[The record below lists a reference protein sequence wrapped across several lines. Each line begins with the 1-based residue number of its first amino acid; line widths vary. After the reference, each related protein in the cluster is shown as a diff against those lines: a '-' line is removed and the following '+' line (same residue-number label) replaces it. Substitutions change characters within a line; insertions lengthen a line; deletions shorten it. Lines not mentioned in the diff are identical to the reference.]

1 MYSHNLL
8 WESAW
13 ITKAMDNEHN
23 SEARAHLKENGWVR
37 IPSVL
42 SSTEAST
49 ILTRLWKA
57 KEAAET
63 RGDDTFLP
71 WLDPNES
78 NVRIFYL
85 LELDAIFRELIAHP
99 TAVDMVKSVLGDN
112 FLISNFTANIAR
124 PDSAS
129 MALHSDMSI
138 VFPDPWKDVWA
149 LNVIWCLT
157 DVTADNGATRYI
169 PGSNRWTARADVP
182 SNAPDLLTPFEAKA
196 GDIIVMDGRVWHTSG
211 ANVTKDQD
219 RALLFGY
226 YTAPFMRQQVNW
238 TAKLPREL
246 QEQLSPELREWLG
259 LNPVA
264 NIGAVGD
271 LRFMSVQ
278 YPEQTGKAAV
288 A

>member
-1 MYSHNLL
+1 MDAAK
-8 WESAW
+8 SA
-13 ITKAMDNEHN
+13 
-23 SEARAHLKENGWVR
+23 EARAHLKEHGWVR

-42 SSTEAST
+42 SPTEASDV
-49 ILTRLWKA
+49 LARLWKA
-57 KEAAET
+57 KESAET

-71 WLDPNES
+71 WLDPNAS

-85 LELDAIFRELIAHP
+85 LELDAIFRDLIAHP
-99 TAVDMVKSVLGDN
+99 TSVDMVQSVLGDN

-124 PDSAS
+124 PGSQS

-138 VFPDPWKDVWA
+138 VFPDPWKEVWA
-149 LNVIWCLT
+149 INAIWCLT
-157 DVTADNGATRYI
+157 DVYAENGATRYI
-169 PGSNRWTARADVP
+169 PGSNKWITRGDVP
-182 SNAPDLLTPFEAKA
+182 PNAPELLTPFEAKA
-196 GDIIVMDGRVWHTSG
+196 GDVIFMDGRVWHTSG

-238 TAKLPREL
+238 TAKLPKEL
-246 QEQLSPELREWLG
+246 QEELSPELREWLG
-259 LNPVA
+259 LNPNA
-264 NIGAVGD
+264 NIGATGD

-278 YPEQTGKAAV
+278 YPEYAEKEKAVV